1 MFKKLFLVLTIL
13 TFALEAEAQLIYQ
26 PKYIPNQS
34 LQQYFQ
40 NEDMHLK
47 RSVIYVFYNGT
58 PCYNCQQTM
67 DLINQ
72 IYHKYYT
79 SLYDLH
85 FVNYETDTEYDYMQA
100 YNLTEPLSLVMVRV
114 SDGAMFGAKKLT
126 GLENQISDPVS
137 FSDYLTEQINSFLG
151 NG

>member
-1 MFKKLFLVLTIL
+1 
-13 TFALEAEAQLIYQ
+13 
-26 PKYIPNQS
+26 
-34 LQQYFQ
+34 
-40 NEDMHLK
+40 
-47 RSVIYVFYNGT
+47 
-58 PCYNCQQTM
+58 M

-126 GLENQISDPVS
+126 GLENQISDPIS

>member
-1 MFKKLFLVLTIL
+1 MLKKILCAAVLLIL
-13 TFALEAEAQLIYQ
+13 PVFARAQLIYQ
-26 PKYIPNQS
+26 PKYVPNQS

-40 NEDMHLK
+40 NEDQRLK

-58 PCYNCQQTM
+58 PCYECQQTM

-79 SLYDLH
+79 GLYDLH

-100 YNLTEPLSLVMVRV
+100 YKLTEPLSLVMVRV

-126 GLENQISDPVS
+126 DLQNRISDPVS
-137 FSDYLTEQINSFLG
+137 FSNYLTNQINSFLG

>member
-1 MFKKLFLVLTIL
+1 MLKKILCAAVLLIL
-13 TFALEAEAQLIYQ
+13 PVFARAQLIYQ
-26 PKYIPNQS
+26 PKYVPNQS

-40 NEDMHLK
+40 N
-47 RSVIYVFYNGT
+47 GT
-58 PCYNCQQTM
+58 PCYECQQTM

-79 SLYDLH
+79 GLYDLH

-100 YNLTEPLSLVMVRV
+100 YKLTEPLSLVMVRV

-126 GLENQISDPVS
+126 GLQNRISDPVS
-137 FSDYLTEQINSFLG
+137 FSDYLTNQINSFLG